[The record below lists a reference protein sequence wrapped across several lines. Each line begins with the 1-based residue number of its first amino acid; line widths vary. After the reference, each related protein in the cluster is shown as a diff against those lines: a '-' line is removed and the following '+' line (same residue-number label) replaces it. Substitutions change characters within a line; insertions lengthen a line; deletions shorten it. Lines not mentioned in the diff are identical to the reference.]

1 MKLFKRW
8 RQEQPLKLPVRL
20 VGEAEIERWLKKQLS
35 ELLRQHVDIERA
47 YLARTENRGQ
57 NTLVFCIVA
66 KSNDVN
72 ANILQEVADI
82 LASNAREGLVTLF
95 ISDAQE
101 AELRLVCAPFYLA
114 KSREEI
120 LNDIASVRAVARS
133 YLGSEDA
140 FLRPRIPFVIEML
153 DMIEARVQAMT
164 WPPEYGAFDDIN
176 IGLYAVRELDEI
188 DDGRLSDPVCKLDYT
203 LKHL

>member
-20 VGEAEIERWLKKQLS
+20 VREAEIERWLKKQLS

-101 AELRLVCAPFYLA
+101 A
-114 KSREEI
+114 
-120 LNDIASVRAVARS
+120 
-133 YLGSEDA
+133 
-140 FLRPRIPFVIEML
+140 
-153 DMIEARVQAMT
+153 
-164 WPPEYGAFDDIN
+164 
-176 IGLYAVRELDEI
+176 
-188 DDGRLSDPVCKLDYT
+188 
-203 LKHL
+203 

>member
-133 YLGSEDA
+133 YVGSEDA
-140 FLRPRIPFVIEML
+140 F
-153 DMIEARVQAMT
+153 RVRGS
-164 WPPEYGAFDDIN
+164 P
-176 IGLYAVRELDEI
+176 
-188 DDGRLSDPVCKLDYT
+188 S
-203 LKHL
+203 